1 MANVSSPHPTHVIP
15 GFRRGRCSLFFAL
28 FWYKKK
34 MDNGEI
40 SLREP
45 AVEKQAIQEGKCWE
59 CNAIL
64 VGALWCMSNTKY
76 LHIFP

>member
-15 GFRRGRCSLFFAL
+15 GFRQGRCLLSFAL

-34 MDNGEI
+34 LDNGEI

-45 AVEKQAIQEGKCWE
+45 AVE
-59 CNAIL
+59 
-64 VGALWCMSNTKY
+64 
-76 LHIFP
+76 